1 MQLHYVVMSVY
12 KINEGFS
19 SYLRVIN
26 FDILVIWQIIYII
39 YAYFQGAVRWSVLAL
54 TSCDSIEDKS

>member
-26 FDILVIWQIIYII
+26 FDIFVIWQIIYII
-39 YAYFQGAVRWSVLAL
+39 YAYFQGTVRWSVLAL